1 MLSLSVSLAP
11 SLVEARR
18 KAGPQPPTAT
28 SANLRGM
35 QFYRAK
41 DYAQAADYF
50 RLAITLDPMM
60 VIGHYNLA
68 CTEAL
73 RGNRAAAIE
82 QLRWLQGEGG
92 PLATSKLRRARTD
105 PDWSALRDDPE
116 VQSLLDGA
124 NFTPFA
130 ERPLVAL
137 RKLRSVIEP
146 TSAIGARVFAS
157 VTASSEAR
165 EPPFRASFAWCSAQ
179 PNDGIAIAFAQ
190 PTHLTAITVAA
201 GDWRSKLVFA
211 DRDAVD
217 EVTVR
222 VDGALT
228 KVGRPAPMQDPDGPL
243 VRIDLPDVT
252 VTTLSITL
260 SKTRTGHTPGG
271 CISSVELVDGTRKL
285 TPVVFDADAIAALPT
300 ALQKTQEALAGL
312 GAPELER
319 ALQFPFSY
327 QATTES
333 KAVSFAT
340 PAALGMACTRGTH
353 ATCPARFEPLEPVL
367 RVLDEQTVTLGASSG
382 AGLVWVLRW
391 ANDAWRLLRVEPSG
405 ISAPID

>member
-1 MLSLSVSLAP
+1 
-11 SLVEARR
+11 
-18 KAGPQPPTAT
+18 
-28 SANLRGM
+28 M

-73 RGNRAAAIE
+73 RGNRTAAIE

-92 PLATSKLRRARTD
+92 PLATSKLRRAKTD

-130 ERPLVAL
+130 ERPLVAV
-137 RKLRSVIEP
+137 RKVRSVIEP
-146 TSAIGARVFAS
+146 TSAVGARVFTS
-157 VTASSEAR
+157 VAAMGEAR

-179 PNDGIAIAFAQ
+179 PNDGITLSFAQ
-190 PTHLTAITVAA
+190 PTHLTAITIAA
-201 GDWRSKLVFA
+201 GDWRSRMVFA

-217 EVTVR
+217 EVTAR
-222 VDGALT
+222 LDGAVT
-228 KVGRPAPMQDPDGPL
+228 KTGRPAPVQDSDGPL
-243 VRIDLPDVT
+243 VRIELGDVT
-252 VTTLSITL
+252 VTTLAITL

-271 CISSVELVDGTRKL
+271 CISSVELFDGTRKL
-285 TPVVFDADAIAALPT
+285 SPVVFDADAIAALPV

-312 GAPELER
+312 GAAELER

-327 QATTES
+327 QATADS
-333 KAVSFAT
+333 KAVSFANA
-340 PAALGMACTRGTH
+340 AALGVACSRGTR
-353 ATCPARFEPLEPVL
+353 ANCPARFDPSEPAL
-367 RVLDEQTVTLGASSG
+367 RVLDEQTITLGAGNG

-405 ISAPID
+405 ISTPID